1 MKNKNMNSSIE
12 KVAKKILK
20 LRGYKVTGVEDD
32 EIFFTKENCKKGKV
46 VFLEK
51 EKANVDD
58 IGPIFRELIHDPI
71 HVIIVYDNITNPALK
86 SFNDDIRHYFKDAEL
101 IQKNRLLRNI
111 LDHKWNPFDF
121 RKLNKQE
128 KESVLKNYGN
138 ITPDLLPAIL
148 PTDPVSIIL
157 GFTSGDVI
165 EVKTYYD
172 FVNKRADRNLV
183 PQIGYQHVRDER

>member
-1 MKNKNMNSSIE
+1 MSSSIK
-12 KVAKKILK
+12 KVTKQILK
-20 LRGYKVTGVEDD
+20 LRGYKVTGQEDD
-32 EIFFTKENCKKGKV
+32 EIFFTRSDGKKGKV

-58 IGPIFRELIHDPI
+58 IGPIFRELVHDPI

-121 RKLNKQE
+121 RKLSKQE
-128 KESVLKNYGN
+128 KKEVLANYGN
-138 ITPDLLPAIL
+138 ITADLLPAIL

-157 GFTSGDVI
+157 GFRVGDVI

-172 FVNKRADRNLV
+172 FVNKKADRSLV
-183 PQIGYQHVRDER
+183 PQIGYQHVREER

>member
-1 MKNKNMNSSIE
+1 MNSSIE